1 MLLKWE
7 HVLRQGS
14 VLLAVLAG
22 LYTGCPTA
30 EPITAEVDHQVVTVE
45 LITVTEVD
53 HQVAAAELF
62 TGCGGR
68 SPKVGHLRWHAYLPQ
83 L

>member
-22 LYTGCPTA
+22 LYRLSHRRA
-30 EPITAEVDHQVVTVE
+30 HHRIDHQVATVE